1 MKKIV
6 KKAQS
11 GLNTPKYDRDAA
23 MKAINSMPKTTP
35 AQDSTDRARYDSLQ
49 KANRPTWLKAVDNAN
64 MDVVPKKQKNGG
76 KMEMG
81 GSLKKIA
88 SGKKMAKTSVK
99 MAKKKNDIMM
109 SKSQTMKMGGKA
121 KKK

>member
-1 MKKIV
+1 MKISKM
-6 KKAQS
+6 KKAQA
-11 GLNTPKYDRDAA
+11 GLSVSNKRVGPVDPKGAWTKVQEDNLPPKNKKTPVSLTKDKEQGATK
-23 MKAINSMPKTTP
+23 MKM
-35 AQDSTDRARYDSLQ
+35 
-49 KANRPTWLKAVDNAN
+49 
-64 MDVVPKKQKNGG
+64 GG
-76 KMEMG
+76 KMKKAQDGMQTATYKMG

-109 SKSQTMKMGGKA
+109 SKSQTMKYGGKA